1 MKRIGLLVTILAV
14 FALVWTSCE
23 KDPGSSPKKERMI
36 IENNLSSL
44 SKRVS
49 IPADDYVLP
58 FYPVPPDT
66 RLKSLKYTDVS
77 SNYVIKLRAEVASPV
92 FEGKRMQ
99 ASHIRIIGNYAFVA
113 YNRQGPEFLG
123 GFDIFDVSD
132 ISNPVLISNAIFPY
146 KDISSFDYESLG
158 AGLNNFIY
166 TAGAENMDYNS
177 DLSTPAIVE
186 RFILNSANQFQH
198 VNEPRQTTDVM
209 SYVATDIKKFHN
221 RIYVTSGSNGGL
233 TTLNPGMQIMKT
245 TMISDARS
253 IDADNERLVVLK
265 GTDGEIFVYDRNG
278 NQTSHIV
285 TGGAGIPESKSMVRL
300 MGKYAFA
307 ALGELGM
314 KMYDLTTG
322 LEVDYLPRPIEYLT
336 ADTPENY
343 VSNGVSVNDRIILV
357 ANGGAGVYVAQ
368 LTEDDQIA
376 LMGSVKFESGS
387 SANFIEA
394 RDNKVFVATGLGG
407 LKILEIVPYDPGNG
421 DYPVDPIDPEPTIP
435 CPTLYDKIVSMLPE
449 RFNIEKGPHADLLHP
464 NMIGSL
470 LLTEKAPVFITWVH
484 DGAGWNN
491 TFGYYYYD
499 ADNPPASVN
508 DLQLHVVL
516 PYTKKHD
523 GSNLKRGDRF
533 RLGGPTVE
541 FNANT
546 RIGFFLV
553 SKGWDPGTQ
562 QMVGGLYTNFT
573 ERRFNHKMW
582 QQHTM
587 FLEETCNDIVV
598 TFEDIRFGDGGDK
611 DFNDFIFVVSN
622 GDDQWGN
629 QTNYAISRTGLPV
642 K

>member
-1 MKRIGLLVTILAV
+1 MKRIGLLTTILAF
-14 FALVWTSCE
+14 FALMWTSCE
-23 KDPGSSPKKERMI
+23 KDPGDSQKYERMI
-36 IENNLSSL
+36 INNNLSSL
-44 SKRVS
+44 SKRVA
-49 IPADDYVLP
+49 IPKTDWVMPL
-58 FYPVPPDT
+58 YPVTQDPW
-66 RLKSLKYTDVS
+66 LKGLKYTDVS

-113 YNRQGPEFLG
+113 YNRQGPEYLG
-123 GFDIFDVSD
+123 GIDIFDVSD

-146 KDISSFDYESLG
+146 KDISSMDYESLG
-158 AGLNNFIY
+158 AGNNNFIY
-166 TAGAENMDYNS
+166 TAGAENMDYNT
-177 DLSTPAIVE
+177 DLITPAIVE
-186 RFILNSANQFQH
+186 RFILNSANQFEH
-198 VNEPRQTTDVM
+198 VDEPRQTTDVM

-221 RIYVTSGSNGGL
+221 KIYVTSGSTGGL

-245 TMISDARS
+245 EMISDARS
-253 IDADNERLVVLK
+253 IDADSDKMVVLK
-265 GTDGEIFVYDRNG
+265 GTDGEIFVYDLNG
-278 NQTSHIV
+278 NQINHIV
-285 TGGAGIPESKSMVRL
+285 TGGASIPESKSMVRIS
-300 MGKYAFA
+300 GKYAFA

-314 KMYDLTTG
+314 KMFDLTTG
-322 LEVDYLPRPIEYLT
+322 DEIDYLPRPIEYLT

-343 VSNGVSVNDRIILV
+343 VSNGVSVNDRIVLV

-376 LMGSVKFESGS
+376 LMGSMKFESGS

-394 RDNKVFVATGLGG
+394 KDNKVFVATGLGG

-435 CPTLYDKIVSMLPE
+435 CETLYDKIISMLPE
-449 RFNIEKGPHADLLHP
+449 RFNIENGDHADLLNP

-470 LLTEKAPVFITWVH
+470 LITEKAPVYISWVH
-484 DGAGWNN
+484 DGAGWDN
-491 TFGYYYYD
+491 TFGYFFYD
-499 ADNPPASVN
+499 ADNPPTSV
-508 DLQLHVVL
+508 DQLELHVVL
-516 PYTKKHD
+516 PYTKKHE
-523 GSNLKRGDRF
+523 GVNLKRGDRF

-562 QMVGGLYTNFT
+562 QMVGGLYTNYT
-573 ERRFNHKMW
+573 EREFNHNEW

-587 FLEETCNDIVV
+587 FLEETCMDIVV
-598 TFEDIRFGDGGDK
+598 TFEDIRFGNGSDK

-622 GDDQWGN
+622 GDDEWGT
-629 QTNYAISRTGLPV
+629 QTNFAISREGLPV

>member
-1 MKRIGLLVTILAV
+1 VTILAV
-14 FALVWTSCE
+14 FALAWTGCE
-23 KDPGSSPKKERMI
+23 KDPESSQKKERMI
-36 IENNLSSL
+36 IENNLSKL

-49 IPADDYVLP
+49 IPADDYVMP
-58 FYPVPPDT
+58 FYPVPSDT

-113 YNRQGPEFLG
+113 YNRQGPEYLG

-146 KDISSFDYESLG
+146 KDISSFDFESMG

-166 TAGAENMDYNS
+166 TAGAENMDYNT
-177 DLSTPAIVE
+177 DLTSPAIVE

-209 SYVATDIKKFHN
+209 SFVATDIKKFHN
-221 RIYVTSGSNGGL
+221 RIYVTSGSTGEL
-233 TTLNPGMQIMKT
+233 TTLNPGMQIMNT

-265 GTDGEIFVYDRNG
+265 GTDGEIFVYDKNG

-300 MGKYAFA
+300 TGKYAFA

-407 LKILEIVPYDPGNG
+407 LKILEIVHYDPGIG

-435 CPTLYDKIVSMLPE
+435 
-449 RFNIEKGPHADLLHP
+449 
-464 NMIGSL
+464 
-470 LLTEKAPVFITWVH
+470 
-484 DGAGWNN
+484 
-491 TFGYYYYD
+491 
-499 ADNPPASVN
+499 
-508 DLQLHVVL
+508 
-516 PYTKKHD
+516 
-523 GSNLKRGDRF
+523 
-533 RLGGPTVE
+533 
-541 FNANT
+541 
-546 RIGFFLV
+546 
-553 SKGWDPGTQ
+553 
-562 QMVGGLYTNFT
+562 
-573 ERRFNHKMW
+573 
-582 QQHTM
+582 
-587 FLEETCNDIVV
+587 
-598 TFEDIRFGDGGDK
+598 
-611 DFNDFIFVVSN
+611 
-622 GDDQWGN
+622 
-629 QTNYAISRTGLPV
+629 
-642 K
+642 